1 MDSVNREYERKKT
14 IRYFA
19 DAAMCISKNVAIPVN
34 GQYVGKHFADI
45 LEPPEEDNRS
55 AEEIIADMRAKLRD
69 MGGEDDICTE

>member
-1 MDSVNREYERKKT
+1 MDAVNREYERKQI

-19 DAAMCISKNVAIPVN
+19 DAAMCISKSVAIPVN
-34 GQYVGKHFADI
+34 GQYVGKHLSDI

-69 MGGEDDICTE
+69 MGGEDNSGAT